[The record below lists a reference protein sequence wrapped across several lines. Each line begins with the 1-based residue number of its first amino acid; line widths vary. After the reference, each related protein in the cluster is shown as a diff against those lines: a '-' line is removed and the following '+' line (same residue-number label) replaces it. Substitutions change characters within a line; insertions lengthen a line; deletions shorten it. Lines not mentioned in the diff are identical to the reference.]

1 MLLISAIVQLGVEL
15 HVPGADNRSRVGRPN
30 RDYPGE
36 RKELTEQD
44 AVG

>member
-15 HVPGADNRSRVGRPN
+15 HVPGADNGSCVGRPN
-30 RDYPGE
+30 RDCPGG